1 MNESHKCVSAQN
13 AHKQVTVIYGVNS
26 QDHGY
31 PCGAGAGGD
40 RDWKGEQGGL
50 HHCFLVWVC

>member
-13 AHKQVTVIYGVNS
+13 VHKQVKVIYGVKS
-26 QDHGY
+26 QDHG
-31 PCGAGAGGD
+31 GGKGD

-50 HHCFLVWVC
+50 HHCFLAWGC